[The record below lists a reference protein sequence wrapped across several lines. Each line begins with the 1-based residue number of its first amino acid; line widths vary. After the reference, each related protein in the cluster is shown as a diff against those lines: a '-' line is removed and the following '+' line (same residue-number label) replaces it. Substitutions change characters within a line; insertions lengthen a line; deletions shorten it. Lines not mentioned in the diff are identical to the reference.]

1 MSKRAGLAELER
13 GARRKFRA
21 HIFRCRPP
29 NVTWRPAAAVAGAL
43 ARALRAGPAAAVS
56 LAKCRAAE

>member
-21 HIFRCRPP
+21 HIFRSHPP
-29 NVTWRPAAAVAGAL
+29 NVTRRHAAAVAGAP
-43 ARALRAGPAAAVS
+43 AASRAPAPAAAVA